1 MKKCCPICKSESI
14 EVLFESHVPV
24 LQNRVY
30 EIKNEAINCHQGIIN
45 LAHCN
50 DCNFSFNASFDE
62 SKIVY
67 DEEYDNAV
75 PSKLFADYYQSI
87 GEYLYKKYNL
97 ENGVVYDIGCGKGTF
112 LKMLCSLY
120 PNIKGVGIDPSYE
133 GDLNPMENLTFIRE
147 FFKHEQVTD
156 APNLILSRHV
166 FEHIEFPKDFL
177 EIIRE
182 PIINYPNVPVFI
194 EVPDFNWIVENKTFW
209 DLCYEHCNYFSE
221 KSLAEVFNHSWAQL
235 TKITKSFND
244 QYLWV
249 EGIFNPTNE
258 IKALY
263 HPFEI
268 KSKGIYEFI
277 DSIQLAKQKVLQLIL
292 DYKSKDY
299 QTVVW
304 GMATKGVI
312 FTNNMDAN
320 ATLIDFCIDINQEKQ
335 QKYSPIS
342 GHLIQ
347 SPTVLSTLKE
357 QKVVI
362 IVMNPNY
369 VAEIKQAVHEYIQEA
384 IFMDAHGTI
393 I

>member
-1 MKKCCPICKSESI
+1 
-14 EVLFESHVPV
+14 
-24 LQNRVY
+24 
-30 EIKNEAINCHQGIIN
+30 
-45 LAHCN
+45 
-50 DCNFSFNASFDE
+50 
-62 SKIVY
+62 
-67 DEEYDNAV
+67 
-75 PSKLFADYYQSI
+75 
-87 GEYLYKKYNL
+87 
-97 ENGVVYDIGCGKGTF
+97 
-112 LKMLCSLY
+112 
-120 PNIKGVGIDPSYE
+120 
-133 GDLNPMENLTFIRE
+133 
-147 FFKHEQVTD
+147 
-156 APNLILSRHV
+156 
-166 FEHIEFPKDFL
+166 
-177 EIIRE
+177 
-182 PIINYPNVPVFI
+182 
-194 EVPDFNWIVENKTFW
+194 
-209 DLCYEHCNYFSE
+209 
-221 KSLAEVFNHSWAQL
+221 
-235 TKITKSFND
+235 
-244 QYLWV
+244 LWV

-369 VAEIKQAVHEYIQEA
+369 VTEIKQAVHEYIQEA

>member
-1 MKKCCPICKSESI
+1 
-14 EVLFESHVPV
+14 
-24 LQNRVY
+24 
-30 EIKNEAINCHQGIIN
+30 

-50 DCNFSFNASFDE
+50 NCNFSFNASFDE
-62 SKIVY
+62 AKIVY

-75 PSKLFADYYQSI
+75 PSKLFADYYLSI

-97 ENGVVYDIGCGKGTF
+97 ENGIVYDIGCGKGTF

-120 PNIKGVGIDPSYE
+120 PNIKGIGIDPSYE
-133 GDLNPMENLTFIRE
+133 GDLNPMENLTFIRD
-147 FFKHEQVTD
+147 FFKHEHVTD

-182 PIINYPNVPVFI
+182 PIVNYPNVPVFI

-221 KSLAEVFNHSWAQL
+221 KSLSEVFNNSWSQL

-258 IKALY
+258 VKALY

-268 KSKGIYEFI
+268 NNKGIYEFI
-277 DSIQLAKQKVLQLIL
+277 DSIQFAKQKVLQLIL
-292 DYKSKDY
+292 DYKSNDY
-299 QTVVW
+299 KTVVW

-312 FTNNMDAN
+312 FTNNIDAD

-335 QKYSPIS
+335 QKFSPIS
-342 GHLIQ
+342 GHQIQ
-347 SPTVLSTLKE
+347 SPDV
-357 QKVVI
+357 
-362 IVMNPNY
+362 
-369 VAEIKQAVHEYIQEA
+369 
-384 IFMDAHGTI
+384 
-393 I
+393 